1 MADVVVQAGA
11 ELLDLVLA
19 RADLGGTDAHL
30 QEAAVK
36 LRTREQQA

>member
-19 RADLGGTDAHL
+19 HADLGGADAHL
-30 QEAAVK
+30 QEAVGEVADQ
-36 LRTREQQA
+36 EQQA